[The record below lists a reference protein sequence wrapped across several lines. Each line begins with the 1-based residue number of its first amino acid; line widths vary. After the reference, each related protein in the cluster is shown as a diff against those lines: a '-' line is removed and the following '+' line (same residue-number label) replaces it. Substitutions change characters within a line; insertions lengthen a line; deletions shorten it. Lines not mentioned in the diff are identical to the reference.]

1 MLYNALRWCSHV
13 SVLYLH
19 NCCDHA
25 SYRDVRS
32 PRTHESNWCGGVADW
47 PPPPRPRPR
56 ASCSSSWPKLRI
68 NSLFDRGNSE
78 PRPCPHV
85 RSARRKIVVTLLK
98 CQKLRYFNYNTRDI
112 RGPWGTGGGDQWQW
126 RHLIMITR
134 VTTTRFLSATCQH
147 EGADI
152 IISVVRTMGR
162 AGRQKNSLLWSP
174 LLWGFSPS
182 FLVWIT
188 PARGDVEMSHGCF
201 DRTLGTAASGA
212 FKLWW
217 WRWCFFNPRQ

>member
-1 MLYNALRWCSHV
+1 MS

-19 NCCDHA
+19 YCCDHA

-56 ASCSSSWPKLRI
+56 ASCSRSWPKLRI

-98 CQKLRYFNYNTRDI
+98 CQKLRYFNYNTRA
-112 RGPWGTGGGDQWQW
+112 GAVSPHPGSGTSD
-126 RHLIMITR
+126 HLIIITR

-147 EGADI
+147 EGGDI
-152 IISVVRTMGR
+152 IISMLRTMGR
-162 AGRQKNSLLWSP
+162 AGASTGQQKNSLLWSP

-182 FLVWIT
+182 FLVRIT
-188 PARGDVEMSHGCF
+188 PRPSASEGRSGVEMSHGCF
-201 DRTLGTAASGA
+201 DRTLGTEAGGA

-217 WRWCFFNPRQ
+217 